1 MESGVDIASVPD
13 EQILNGNQPD
23 LDECENQDED
33 AVAMVEEPNS
43 GIWIECL
50 KDIML
55 GACLID
61 IFKFYLSMFRQ

>member
-1 MESGVDIASVPD
+1 MLNIYVYAFFDAGADIASVPD

-43 GIWIECL
+43 GI
-50 KDIML
+50 
-55 GACLID
+55 
-61 IFKFYLSMFRQ
+61 

>member
-1 MESGVDIASVPD
+1 MFSNCMLNIYIYALLYSGVDIASVPD

-43 GIWIECL
+43 GI
-50 KDIML
+50 
-55 GACLID
+55 
-61 IFKFYLSMFRQ
+61 